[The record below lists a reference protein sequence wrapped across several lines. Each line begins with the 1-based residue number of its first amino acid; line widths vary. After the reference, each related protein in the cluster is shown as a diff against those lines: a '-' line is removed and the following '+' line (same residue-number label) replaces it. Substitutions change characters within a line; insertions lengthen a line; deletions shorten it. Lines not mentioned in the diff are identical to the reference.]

1 MEHEKALTRQR
12 EREQCVQR
20 PWGGRAYG
28 EPDELKENQ
37 YVEVRVGRGRA
48 KGRQDSFLP
57 P

>member
-1 MEHEKALTRQR
+1 MEHEKDLTRQR

-37 YVEVRVGRGRA
+37 CVEVRVGRGRA